1 MFYFFYFFDI
11 KLMYVWFVVF
21 WIIKV
26 LVILEFVFWDKIDV
40 KLDMLE
46 L

>member
-1 MFYFFYFFDI
+1 
-11 KLMYVWFVVF
+11 MYVWFVVF